1 MMKFFS
7 VLFVALQLAGC
18 AGSKYPPRVETT
30 TSWHKE
36 GSSEQDYFRDL
47 VAAEKHGAEV
57 AGEPNYPPRPI
68 LPEFVVPP
76 VVINKTSTSKSKE
89 QKKRDSRESLERWS
103 IRRERERLAQDYHKE
118 VARAKQAVE
127 DRRASAVESLL
138 RARGWHKT
146 VKTVEVSF
154 YENGQR
160 KSEYT
165 HDNDKLITAL
175 AWKPNG
181 GKCPHTNVVDG
192 NGVVVHYNE
201 DGTER
206 DRTTY
211 DGGEVVGD

>member
-18 AGSKYPPRVETT
+18 VGSKYPPRVETT

-68 LPEFVVPP
+68 LPEYVAPP
-76 VVINKTSTSKSKE
+76 VVINNTSKSKSKE
-89 QKKRDSRESLERWS
+89 RKKRGSLESYERS
-103 IRRERERLAQDYHKE
+103 RVRRERERLAKDYQRE
-118 VARAKQAVE
+118 VDRARQAVE

-138 RARGWHKT
+138 RARGWSKT
-146 VKTVEVSF
+146 VKTVEISF
-154 YENGQR
+154 YENGQ
-160 KSEYT
+160 KKAEYT
-165 HDNDKLITAL
+165 HKNDKLITAV

-181 GKCPHTNVVDG
+181 EKCPHTNVVDG
-192 NGVVVHYNE
+192 NGVAVHYNE
-201 DGTER
+201 DGTEAGR
-206 DRTTY
+206 ETY
-211 DGGEVVGD
+211 KDGE